1 MSQYRHALPQLGSRI
16 FLTDVGLETMLVFH
30 DGMDLPAFASFTL
43 LDTVDGT
50 ERLRR
55 YYRRCLA
62 HAASL
67 GRGFVLESP
76 TWRANAD
83 WGRQLGYTA
92 AGLADRN
99 RRAIALMV
107 ELRNEFRHT
116 ALPIVIS
123 GNLGPR
129 GDGYD
134 PGAPDAA
141 EAYEAYHREQ
151 IAVFARTE
159 ADMISA
165 FTITNV
171 PEAIGIA
178 RAAAAVGMPTVISF
192 TVETDGRLPTG
203 ESLRAAIEAV
213 DAATDR
219 APAYY
224 MLNCAHPTHFES
236 VLEEGPWIERIR
248 GLRANAS
255 HRSHAELDAATS
267 LDDGDPAALAA
278 AYGSLRRRFPQ
289 LCVLGGCC
297 GTDHRHVEAIAAVCE
312 DTGPA
317 LAPASLAAHAPLAAV
332 TTATLALFG
341 FLLFCLTNAVQYP
354 LVV

>member
-50 ERLRR
+50 ARLRR
-55 YYRRCLA
+55 YYRRCLE

-99 RRAIALMV
+99 RRAIALMA

-116 ALPIVIS
+116 QQPIVIS

-141 EAYEAYHREQ
+141 ETYEAYHREQ
-151 IAVFARTE
+151 IEIFARTE
-159 ADMISA
+159 ADLISA

-171 PEAIGIA
+171 PEAIGIT
-178 RAAAAVGMPTVISF
+178 RAAVAAGMPVVISF

-203 ESLRAAIEAV
+203 ESLAGAIEAV
-213 DAATDR
+213 DAATGS

-236 VLEEGPWIERIR
+236 VLDAGAWTTRIR

-255 HRSHAELDAATS
+255 HRSHAELDEATS
-267 LDDGDPAALAA
+267 LDDGDPVALGEAYAA
-278 AYGSLRRRFPQ
+278 LRRRFPQ

-297 GTDHRHVEAIAAVCE
+297 GTDHRHVEAIAAAC
-312 DTGPA
+312 DDAGQTPA
-317 LAPASLAAHAPLAAV
+317 ASLLADHAPVAVVATAA
-332 TTATLALFG
+332 LALFG
-341 FLLFCLTNAVQYP
+341 FLVFCLTNAVRYP